1 MAGVS
6 ATATRRARWLL
17 DAVLKSYA
25 QLFFSESRLAGA
37 VLLAATWLAPWPALL
52 GLAAVALSLG
62 VVGVAHFDV
71 ERAGRGLYGF
81 SPLFLGLA
89 VGTWFE
95 PGPGPVLALVLG
107 VVAVVF
113 LQVSLEAALGYY
125 FVLPSV
131 SLPFVAVAHLVWLS
145 SAAVA
150 GLSHAAVSAPPPAT
164 SFGLR
169 FLEAL
174 GAVFFQPGWLA
185 GALVLLALVLSSRIA
200 ALLAL
205 EGFAVAAALLAVVH
219 PSVAVPP
226 ALVGLNA
233 VLVAVALGGIWFV
246 PQRASFVFAA
256 VGAALA
262 SVLTLAL
269 WGALQPLGLP
279 VLVLPFNLSLLLG
292 LYAMR
297 QRLRDAA
304 PKTVDFPAGSPEVNL
319 VYFRT
324 RVARFGRLLA
334 TRLALPFN
342 GRWAVTQGVDGPH
355 THRGPWRHA
364 LDFEVKDATGNT
376 HRGAGTELR
385 DYHCYRLPVLACAD
399 GTVVKVVRDVPDN
412 PVGERNPDDPWGNLV
427 LLQHGPALYSLVCH
441 LAPGTIDVVEGQH
454 VRQGVRVGLCGN
466 SGRSFVPH
474 LHLQLQQAPRVGAPT
489 IELELHDVV
498 VERDGGAAL
507 ERAWTPRD
515 GEALRNLE
523 RKDDVARLLD
533 VRVGTHWR
541 FAVDGGVEDVTAGID
556 LLNRLFLESSKGGR
570 LYFDSLA
577 RQFVVYDYQGPRDSA
592 LFLLAAA
599 LLRVPFEVTDGL
611 AWDDVLP
618 RRHLRPSALA
628 FLFDLA
634 SPFLDADELVLRFTS
649 ERRGDA
655 LSVRGEGAGVQTLVR
670 LSARGPLEVSL
681 TSGGVTRRA
690 MLLEP
695 TDAEREPRDVALAG
709 DGVRAP

>member
-6 ATATRRARWLL
+6 ATPVRRSLWLV

-37 VLLAATWLAPWPALL
+37 VLLGTTWLRPWAGAL
-52 GLAAVALSLG
+52 GLAAVLLALS
-62 VVGVAHFDV
+62 VVGVAHFSV

-89 VGTWFE
+89 LGTWFE
-95 PGPGPVLALVLG
+95 PGPGPLLALALG

-113 LQVSLEAALGYY
+113 LQVSLEAALGFYLA
-125 FVLPSV
+125 LPSV

-150 GLSHAAVSAPPPAT
+150 GLTHAAVSTPAPAR
-164 SFGLR
+164 SWWGG

-185 GALVLLALVLSSRIA
+185 GTLVLLALVLSSRIA

-205 EGFAVAAALLAVVH
+205 VGYAVASGLLAVVH

-246 PQRASFVFAA
+246 PQRSSFVFAA

-279 VLVLPFNLSLLLG
+279 VLVLPFNLSLLLA
-292 LYAMR
+292 LYSMR

-304 PKTVDFPAGSPEVNL
+304 PRTVDFPAGAPEVNL
-319 VYFRT
+319 AYYRT
-324 RVARFGRLLA
+324 RVARFGRLLS
-334 TRLALPFN
+334 TRLALPFS
-342 GRWAVTQGVDGPH
+342 GRWTVTQGVDGAH
-355 THRGPWRHA
+355 THRGLWRHA
-364 LDFEVKDATGNT
+364 LDFEVKDATGKS
-376 HRGAGTELR
+376 HKGAGTELR

-441 LAPGTIDVVEGQH
+441 LAPGTVDVVEGQA
-454 VRQGVRVGLCGN
+454 VRQGARLGLCGN

-489 IELELHDVV
+489 VELELHDVV
-498 VERDGGAAL
+498 VGEEGAAAL
-507 ERAWTPRD
+507 RRAWTPRE
-515 GEALRNLE
+515 GEARRNLE
-523 RKDDVARLLD
+523 RKDDVARLFD
-533 VRVGTHWR
+533 VRVGTRWR
-541 FAVDGGVEDVTAGID
+541 FAVDGRVEDVTAGID
-556 LLNRLFLESSKGGR
+556 LLNRLYLESARGGR

-577 RQFVVYDYQGPRDSA
+577 RQFVVYDYQGPRDSV
-592 LFLLAAA
+592 LFLLGAA
-599 LLRVPFEVTDGL
+599 LLRVPFEVSSGL
-611 AWDDVLP
+611 TWDDVLP
-618 RRHLRPSALA
+618 RRHLRPRALA
-628 FLFDLA
+628 FLFDVA
-634 SPFLDADELVLRFTS
+634 APFLGGDEVELRFTS

-655 LSVRGEGAGVQTLVR
+655 LTVRGEGPGVQTLAR
-670 LSARGPLEVSL
+670 LSSKGLMEVSL

-690 MLLEP
+690 TLLEP
-695 TDAEREPRDVALAG
+695 GDAEREPRAVPVAG
-709 DGVRAP
+709 DGVRAR

>member
-1 MAGVS
+1 MAGVT
-6 ATATRRARWLL
+6 ATAGRRARWLG

-25 QLFFSESRLAGA
+25 QIFFSECRLAGA
-37 VLLAATWLAPWPALL
+37 MLLAATWLSPWAALL
-52 GLAAVALSLG
+52 GLGAVLLSLA
-62 VVGVAHFDV
+62 VVGMAHFSV

-89 VGTWFE
+89 VGAWFE
-95 PGPGPVLALVLG
+95 PGPGPLLALALG
-107 VVAVVF
+107 VVGVVF

-125 FVLPSV
+125 LVLPPVSV
-131 SLPFVAVAHLVWLS
+131 PFVAVAHLVWLS

-150 GLSHAAVSAPPPAT
+150 GLVHAPLAATPPA
-164 SFGLR
+164 SSWAVG
-169 FLEAL
+169 FLESL
-174 GAVFFQPGWLA
+174 GAAFFQPTWLA

-205 EGFAVAAALLAVVH
+205 VGYAVAAALLSVVH
-219 PSVAVPP
+219 ASVAVPP

-279 VLVLPFNLSLLLG
+279 VLVLPFNLSLLLA

-324 RVARFGRLLA
+324 RVARFGKLLA
-334 TRLALPFN
+334 TRLALPFG
-342 GRWAVTQGVDGPH
+342 GRWTVTQGVDGAH
-355 THRGPWRHA
+355 THQGPWRHA
-364 LDFEVKDATGNT
+364 LDFEVHGADGKV
-376 HRGAGTELR
+376 HRGAGRELK
-385 DYHCYRLPVLACAD
+385 DYLCYRLPVLACAD
-399 GTVVKVVRDVPDN
+399 GTVVKVVRDVRDN

-441 LAPGTIDVVEGQH
+441 LSPGSVDVVEGQH
-454 VRQGVRVGLCGN
+454 VRQGTRLGLCGN

-474 LHLQLQQAPRVGAPT
+474 LHLQLQNSPRIGAPT
-489 IELELHDVV
+489 VELELHDVV
-498 VERDGGAAL
+498 VEGGDASVL
-507 ERAWTPRD
+507 RRAWTPREGD
-515 GEALRNLE
+515 VLRNLE
-523 RKDDVARLLD
+523 RQDDVAVLLD
-533 VRVGTHWR
+533 VRVGTRWH
-541 FAVDGGVEDVTAGID
+541 FQVDGGVEEVTAGID
-556 LLNRLFLESSKGGR
+556 LLNRLVLESSKGGR

-577 RQFVVYDYQGPRDSA
+577 RQFVVYDYQGPRSSA

-599 LLRVPFEVTDGL
+599 LLRVPFEVSHGL

-618 RRHLRPSALA
+618 RRHLRPRALS

-634 SPFLDADELVLRFTS
+634 APFLGADELEVRFTA

-655 LSVRGEGAGVQTLVR
+655 LTVRGEGPGVQTLARV
-670 LSARGPLEVSL
+670 SPRGPLEVSL

-690 MLLEP
+690 TLLERE
-695 TDAEREPRDVALAG
+695 DAEREPRPAAHAG
-709 DGVRAP
+709 AGLRAH